1 MLVATCYNLGG
12 EKTLMRL
19 DEGSIVARAAGRQL
33 ESLNG
38 KREILVVGVVHQEPV
53 VERFLR
59 ERKRIFSNMK
69 IALCLKY
76 IRGEKRIFNMKIA

>member
-19 DEGSIVARAAGRQL
+19 DEGSIVACAAGWQL

-38 KREILVVGVVHQEPV
+38 EGETLVVGIE
-53 VERFLR
+53 
-59 ERKRIFSNMK
+59 
-69 IALCLKY
+69 KY
-76 IRGEKRIFNMKIA
+76 LL

>member
-1 MLVATCYNLGG
+1 LGITTMLVATCYNLGG

-53 VERFLR
+53 VERFLDTVGVIAGWN
-59 ERKRIFSNMK
+59 KRTWG
-69 IALCLKY
+69 A
-76 IRGEKRIFNMKIA
+76 RG